1 LIETNTRDLIFRH
14 VQQQIGKLCQRENE
28 SFVRA
33 ALANLR
39 RGIGKAPGSIPSVW
53 EWTLSDLPDQVLSQS
68 GEPTYGE
75 WAIHTAMTLYAF
87 HQQGKDIRT
96 ANMNTSKSLLGQ
108 GIRKLALARM
118 KGQGEQEEDQGVVRR
133 FQAIVTSNSMSE
145 LSSHLKGIVQLLK
158 AADIPLDYSRLA
170 VDLYEFQYPQNR
182 NKVRLRWG
190 QEYYATNNM
199 RKEEENESK

>member
-1 LIETNTRDLIFRH
+1 
-14 VQQQIGKLCQRENE
+14 VQQQIGKLNQSGNE

-39 RGIGKAPGSIPSVW
+39 RGIGKAPGSVPAIW
-53 EWTLSDLPDQVLSQS
+53 EWTLSDLPERVLSQS

-87 HQQGKDIRT
+87 HQQGKDIKT
-96 ANMNTSKSLLGQ
+96 ANMNVSKSLLGQ
-108 GIRKLALARM
+108 AIRKLALVRSI
-118 KGQGEQEEDQGVVRR
+118 GLGEQEEDQGVVRR
-133 FQAIVTSNSMSE
+133 FQAIVTSSNISE

-158 AADIPLDYSRLA
+158 AADIPLDYPKLA
-170 VDLYEFQYPQNR
+170 LDLYEFQYPQNR

-190 QEYYATNNM
+190 QEYYAINKM
-199 RKEEENESK
+199 RKEEEYESK